1 MDLTAAAKPCCFGD
15 KSTSD
20 VILRLINGEGRPEW
34 FYSHSSV
41 LVSRSRFFAD
51 RLSSPDFGS
60 CIEIQC
66 SDSTYDHHVNL
77 LRLLYLPPDS
87 LLDSLDS
94 VQSALGILHSA
105 VAFRCEDVT
114 DSCIQYL
121 EAVPWDDKEE
131 EQIVKAVSK
140 LGPIAMPILARIQP
154 VDLSATKNVFISA
167 FRFATSIGGSCPPF
181 GDELKT
187 SAQEQVEFMIG
198 GDEETPLVTADD
210 EVKSVIKLG
219 LTKVCSSFENELSS
233 LLVVPDITAE
243 TVENRILQSLAD
255 VEWMCNILPKMDL
268 MKDFVCSWGEMS
280 GKLLGIIED
289 PKLDNAVWGLKLKL
303 IEVTGKVLEA
313 VGYGS
318 VILPAPCR
326 VQLLKSWLPY
336 IRKIKPLLDAE
347 SNKDTDFPYKMD
359 EDLCQS
365 IEGAIVSLVSALPS
379 NDQADILSDWM
390 ETEQV
395 KYPDLSEAFEV
406 SYRLAYNRLSEPDA
420 LLQYAGHICAGD
432 CEVPQH
438 AQGPYI
444 WDQCRSLSC
453 EGSRRLVPRVL
464 SFHCSV
470 MIPIFIS

>member
-1 MDLTAAAKPCCFGD
+1 MDLTAAAKPCSFGD

-41 LVSRSRFFAD
+41 LVSRSGFFAD
-51 RLSSPDFGS
+51 QLSNPDFGS

-66 SDSTYDHHVNL
+66 SGSTYDHHVNL

-94 VQSALGILHSA
+94 VQSALGILHLA

-114 DSCIQYL
+114 NSCIQYL

-131 EQIVKAVSK
+131 EQIIKAVSK

-187 SAQEQVEFMIG
+187 SAQEQVEFMVG

-243 TVENRILQSLAD
+243 TVGNRILQSLSD

-280 GKLLGIIED
+280 GKILGIIED

-303 IEVTGKVLEA
+303 IEVTGKVLES
-313 VGYGS
+313 VGYGN

-326 VQLLKSWLPY
+326 VQLLKTWLPY

-347 SNKDTDFPYKMD
+347 SNKDTVFPYKMD

-365 IEGAIVSLVSALPS
+365 IEGAIVSLVLALPS

-406 SYRLAYNRLSEPDA
+406 WCYRTKSAK
-420 LLQYAGHICAGD
+420 
-432 CEVPQH
+432 
-438 AQGPYI
+438 
-444 WDQCRSLSC
+444 
-453 EGSRRLVPRVL
+453 RRLMESLDRVGNTT
-464 SFHCSV
+464 
-470 MIPIFIS
+470 ISL